1 MDHLPRLASLI
12 FNQPHHITPEA
23 AEIIV
28 RAIGARLGVDA
39 VEVDGELLEPESNAF
54 AGRHVFDK
62 DRGWKGYRITDKG
75 VGIVQ
80 VRGELVNRGAWLGT
94 YSGLV
99 SYEGLRQTLRNAAAD
114 RDVKALLI
122 DMDSPGGMAAGMLET
137 SRLVARIAAEKP
149 VHAVVNATMASAAYG
164 VGAGAT
170 RIVASE
176 VSHVGSIGTLI
187 MHVDASKRAEKLG
200 YKVTFVHAG
209 AKKVDGNPYAPLPD
223 SVRADLQARVEHI
236 QDLFVEAVVAGRRG
250 RVTEQGVRA
259 TEAATYLGREAVAH
273 GLADSLQTF
282 DETLAEVEA
291 DVSKPQSRVYAQQK
305 GKQMDGTTGAPA
317 ANAPGHGFEG
327 MTLAEFNEAI
337 ATLRSG
343 LADLKATADQGQSA
357 PAPAAVAAPPATA
370 PEASR
375 QGEQEILARGRSEER
390 ARIKAILTHTEAQG
404 RQRQAQVI
412 ALGTDLP
419 VDQAIALLKE
429 MPAEQAAA
437 GRTTAFYEAVA
448 KSGGNPRVA
457 HQGEAAPQQTTSTL
471 ADRMA
476 ARFKSRQPAIA

>member
-28 RAIGARLGVDA
+28 RAIGSRLGVDA
-39 VEVDGELLEPESNAF
+39 VEVDEELLEPEANAF
-54 AGRHVFDK
+54 AGRNVFDK
-62 DRGWKGYRITDKG
+62 ERGWKGYRITDKG

-94 YSGLV
+94 HSGLV
-99 SYEGLRQTLRNAAAD
+99 SYEGLRQTLRNVAAD
-114 RDVKALLI
+114 RDVKAILI

-137 SRLVARIAAEKP
+137 SRLVARIASEKP

-164 VGAGAT
+164 IGAGAT

-209 AKKVDGNPYAPLPD
+209 AKR
-223 SVRADLQARVEHI
+223 SDLQARVEHI

-317 ANAPGHGFEG
+317 ANSPGNGFEG
-327 MTLAEFNEAI
+327 MTAAQLNEAI
-337 ATLRSG
+337 AALGATI
-343 LADLKATADQGQSA
+343 AEATAKADSGETGSQ
-357 PAPAAVAAPPATA
+357 PAPAQQAPAET
-370 PEASR
+370 PEAAA
-375 QGEQEILARGRSEER
+375 ARGRSEER